1 MEVMNLLPS
10 VLPGIKVTHAE
21 RQAALLRGVLR
32 TTAET
37 EEGLLGAGFPAA
49 VVAGVLR
56 LTRFDAGFSY
66 LEHCA
71 W

>member
-1 MEVMNLLPS
+1 MEVVILLPA

-37 EEGLLGAGFPAA
+37 EEGLLVARFSAA

>member
-1 MEVMNLLPS
+1 M
-10 VLPGIKVTHAE
+10 
-21 RQAALLRGVLR
+21 LR

-66 LEHCA
+66 LEHLRVVAECGDLA
-71 W
+71 AKRPTTGERP